1 MKEKL
6 SFLVSYINEQR
17 EILENIVEKISC
29 NLSNFNLEDEKTTVF
44 LSYELHNFYSGM
56 EDLFKEVAK
65 VFENYVEDAQKFHM
79 ELLKRMKL
87 NIEGVR
93 PNLISKTSYK
103 VLNEL
108 RKFRHVFRHAYDYEL
123 NSKRVKELSELLLD
137 SFPLIKNDL
146 DKFKEFLK
154 SKLSCKDSF

>member
-1 MKEKL
+1 VKEKL
-6 SFLVSYINEQR
+6 SFLVSYINEQKR
-17 EILENIVEKISC
+17 ILENIVGKISH
-29 NLSNFNLEDEKTTVF
+29 NLLDFNLKDEKTTVF

-65 VFENYVEDAQKFHM
+65 VFENYVEDVQKFHI

-93 PNLISKTSYK
+93 PNLISETSYK

-123 NSKRVKELSELLLD
+123 NPKRVKELSELLLD
-137 SFPLIKNDL
+137 SFPLIKSDL

-154 SKLSCKDSF
+154 SKLSSKNSF

>member
-17 EILENIVEKISC
+17 RILENIVEKVSH

-65 VFENYVEDAQKFHM
+65 IFENYVEDVQKFHM

-87 NIEGVR
+87 SIEGIR
-93 PNLISKTSYK
+93 PNLISETSFK
-103 VLNEL
+103 FLNEL
-108 RKFRHVFRHAYDYEL
+108 RKFRHIFRHAYDYEL
-123 NSKRVKELSELLLD
+123 DAERVRELSKLLLD
-137 SFPLIKNDL
+137 NFPLIKSDL
-146 DKFKEFLK
+146 SKFEAFIK
-154 SKLSCKDSF
+154 SKLSFHP

>member
-17 EILENIVEKISC
+17 RILENIVEKVSH

-65 VFENYVEDAQKFHM
+65 IFENYVEDVQKFHM

-87 NIEGVR
+87 SIEGVR
-93 PNLISKTSYK
+93 PNLISETSFK
-103 VLNEL
+103 FLNEL
-108 RKFRHVFRHAYDYEL
+108 RKFRHIFRHAYDYEL
-123 NSKRVKELSELLLD
+123 DAKRVKELSQLLLD
-137 SFPLIKNDL
+137 NFPLMKGDL
-146 DKFKEFLK
+146 SKFEAFIK
-154 SKLSCKDSF
+154 SKLSFHP